1 MNELKLLKGEPVEI
15 VNGLYSYPLLL
26 SEIVDIGE
34 GTYNSYVSSI
44 TLNKTSILNKL
55 EDNIIPQKELE
66 EIHSLNDLEFLIYI
80 SFYSPELFQNFID
93 ALKIFLK
100 SDVEVLKDTG
110 IVISNDK
117 EQFLLDNELFLKI
130 REVVAKQNYVQYKE
144 ENRYKPA
151 NVKAKALLEKMNKIK
166 AKIKNKNKEEGLS
179 LKTIISI
186 VSTYSNDVNIMS
198 VWNLTVYQLYECY
211 IRIIVW
217 DTYHNQYMLLPHIN
231 DESKQEV
238 FENHWAK
245 DINKI
250 I

>member
-110 IVISNDK
+110 IVILNDK

-130 REVVAKQNYVQYKE
+130 REVVAKQNYIQYKE

-151 NVKAKALLEKMNKIK
+151 NAKAKALLEKMNKIK

-238 FENHWAK
+238 FESHWAK